1 MPKDYYIVL
10 GVSRGANLSKI
21 KKAYR
26 TVIKQ
31 HHPDV
36 AHTKESTKR
45 FLEIRE
51 AYETLSN
58 EAKRRQYDEQLAEKN
73 SDVRI
78 SRVPAETINTRRTFF
93 DKQEKWSSS
102 FTDDFFEGF
111 LPGFFDVDKGRVRS
125 KDLYFEAILSPAE
138 AVEGGLFPVT
148 VPVVEPCPRC
158 RRTGFWGDFFCPVC
172 SGYGRVTSE
181 RQFSLSIP
189 PHVKHGTQIELSMED
204 IGLRGVYLHVLV
216 LIDPDLGEEEW

>member
-31 HHPDV
+31 YHPDV
-36 AHTKESTKR
+36 TQTRESTER

-58 EAKRRQYDEQLAEKN
+58 EAKRKSYDEQLAGQGSN
-73 SDVRI
+73 LS
-78 SRVPAETINTRRTFF
+78 VPKVPETITTRRTLF
-93 DKQEKWSSS
+93 DEQEKRFSS

-111 LPGFFDVDKGRVRS
+111 LPGFFDRDRGRVRS
-125 KDLYFEAILSPAE
+125 KDLYYEAILSPEE
-138 AVEGGLFPVT
+138 AAEGGLFPVT
-148 VPVVEPCPRC
+148 VPVIESCPRC
-158 RRTGFWGDFFCPVC
+158 SRSGFFDDFLCPVC

-189 PHVKHGTQIELSMED
+189 PHVKHGTNIRLSMED

-216 LIDPDLGEEEW
+216 SIDSDLEGEGW

>member
-10 GVSRGANLSKI
+10 GVSRGANLNKI

-36 AHTKESTKR
+36 AQTNESTER

-58 EAKRRQYDEQLAEKN
+58 QVKRKSYDAQLAEQG
-73 SDVRI
+73 
-78 SRVPAETINTRRTFF
+78 SRVPVSRTSGSIETRRTLFDEQERLFSSITDAFF
-93 DKQEKWSSS
+93 G
-102 FTDDFFEGF
+102 GF
-111 LPGFFDVDKGRVRS
+111 LPGFFDMDKGRMRT
-125 KDLYFEAILSPAE
+125 KDLYYEAILSPAE
-138 AVEGGLFPVT
+138 AAEGGLFPVK
-148 VPVVEPCPRC
+148 VPVLEPCPRC
-158 RRTGFWGDFFCPVC
+158 SRSGFFEAFLCPVC
-172 SGYGRVTSE
+172 SGCGRVSFE

-189 PHVKHGTQIELSMED
+189 AHVKHGTKIRLSMED
-204 IGLRGVYLHVLV
+204 IGLRGVYLHVHV
-216 LIDPDLGEEEW
+216 LIDPEIDEMGD

>member
-10 GVSRGANLSKI
+10 GVSRGADLSKI

-26 TVIKQ
+26 TIIKRN
-31 HHPDV
+31 HPDV
-36 AHTKESTKR
+36 TRSKESTER

-58 EAKRRQYDEQLAEKN
+58 EARRKRYDEQLAGQG
-73 SDVRI
+73 SDLSV
-78 SRVPAETINTRRTFF
+78 SRVPETIETRQNLF
-93 DKQEKWSSS
+93 DDREKWFSS

-111 LPGFFDVDKGRVRS
+111 LPGFFDIDKGRVRS
-125 KDLYFEAILSPAE
+125 KDLYFEAILSPGE
-138 AVEGGLFPVT
+138 AAEGGLFPVT

-158 RRTGFWGDFFCPVC
+158 SRTGFWEDFFCPVC
-172 SGYGRVTSE
+172 SGYGRVKSE

-189 PHVKHGTQIELSMED
+189 PHVKHGTNIRISMED

-216 LIDPDLGEEEW
+216 LVDPDLEEEEW

>member
-10 GVSRGANLSKI
+10 GVSRKANLNKI

-36 AHTKESTKR
+36 ARSSESTER

-58 EAKRRQYDEQLAEKN
+58 EAKRKSYDEQLQEGRPRM
-73 SDVRI
+73 SL
-78 SRVPAETINTRRTFF
+78 SRAPESIETRRAFF
-93 DKQEKWSSS
+93 DEQERRFSS
-102 FTDDFFEGF
+102 FTDDFLEGF
-111 LPGFFDVDKGRVRS
+111 LPGFFDRDKGRI
-125 KDLYFEAILSPAE
+125 KTKNLYYEAILSPSE
-138 AVEGGLFPVT
+138 AAEGGLFPVK
-148 VPVVEPCPRC
+148 VPVLEPCPIC
-158 RRTGFWGDFFCPVC
+158 CKSGFFEGFFCPAC
-172 SGYGRVTSE
+172 SGCGRVSAE

-189 PHVKHGTQIELSMED
+189 PRVKHGTRIRLSMED
-204 IGLRGVYLHVLV
+204 IGLSGVCLHVQV
-216 LIDPDLGEEEW
+216 LIDPQLEEEA